1 MKTER
6 MFIFLGALL
15 IILLAFL
22 IVWQVGIFGVSQGRV
37 EQDAR
42 ESQKIN
48 SKWEV
53 AQDANEDLCALL
65 FYDEDKDEYT
75 YSIYLSENGISFGY
89 FFREGGSYP
98 YIEEGVQGI
107 IYEDKG
113 IALLSLNEDKVNKI
127 VTDNHVKEETILVNP
142 LEPFAIMLPVDC
154 GEITMYDS
162 MGNIVTLYDTYK
174 G

>member
-53 AQDANEDLCALL
+53 A
-65 FYDEDKDEYT
+65 
-75 YSIYLSENGISFGY
+75 
-89 FFREGGSYP
+89 
-98 YIEEGVQGI
+98 
-107 IYEDKG
+107 
-113 IALLSLNEDKVNKI
+113 
-127 VTDNHVKEETILVNP
+127 
-142 LEPFAIMLPVDC
+142 
-154 GEITMYDS
+154 
-162 MGNIVTLYDTYK
+162 
-174 G
+174 